1 MRIYIGKDK
10 AEVIIN
16 KEEVGAII
24 DNLTLLSQVDGC
36 LQPSADK
43 LYVELNKM
51 YKSLG
56 DFYTEDEI
64 EEKEIMLGKTV
75 LKYST

>member
-10 AEVIIN
+10 AEAIIN

-24 DNLTLLSQVDGC
+24 DSLTLLAQIDGC
-36 LQPSADK
+36 LQPSVDK
-43 LYVELNKM
+43 LYVELNDL

-56 DFYTEDEI
+56 PFYTEDEI
-64 EEKEIMLGKTV
+64 EEQEIMANT
-75 LKYST
+75 

>member
-10 AEVIIN
+10 AEAIIN

-24 DNLTLLSQVDGC
+24 DNLTLLAQVDGC
-36 LQPSADK
+36 LQPSAEK

-51 YKSLG
+51 YESLG
-56 DFYTEDEI
+56 DFYTEDEM

>member
-10 AEVIIN
+10 AEAIIN

-24 DNLTLLSQVDGC
+24 DILTLLAQVDGC
-36 LQPSADK
+36 LQPAADK